1 MKKLT
6 ALALSC
12 ILLVGVFF
20 GTAIFASADVE
31 PVLYNVNEDLPV
43 GELNDQNFNVEY
55 QSFMHLAVEITNT
68 DNGLTNGIFVY
79 PEGTTEDRFAYT
91 EPIYSTYTI
100 KSSTNGQGHTVYYC
114 ATQGIAAKDI
124 DVKFRIVAVS
134 YDESTGEYNFGN
146 YVDYSI
152 ADYCDTQIDRHDN
165 HDPETGVNPITEA
178 QYTLYNA
185 IINYGKAAQAVL
197 KP

>member
-31 PVLYNVNEDLPV
+31 PELFEVNDALPV
-43 GELNDQNFNVEY
+43 CQINENFNVEY
-55 QSFMHLAVEITNT
+55 QGYMHLAVEITNT
-68 DNGLTNGIFVY
+68 AGGLKNGIFVY
-79 PEGTTEDRFAYT
+79 PAGTTEDRFAYT

-100 KSSTNGQGHTVYYC
+100 KTSTNSQGNTVYYC

-134 YDESTGEYNFGN
+134 YDETTGEYNFSN